1 MGWIVLVASGLL
13 EAVWA
18 VALARTEGFTRL
30 VPSLVFAVAVVLSMG
45 GLAYALRTIPVGTG
59 YAAWVAVGAV
69 TTAVYG
75 MIALGEPATLARIL
89 CLLLIISGVVGLKLF
104 S

>member
-1 MGWIVLVASGLL
+1 MYWFVLIVSGLL

-18 VALARTEGFTRL
+18 VALAKTEGFTRL
-30 VPSLVFAVAVVLSMG
+30 GPSLLFGGALVVSMG
-45 GLAYALRTIPVGTG
+45 GLAYGLREIPVGTG
-59 YAAWVAVGAV
+59 YAVWVAVGAV

-75 MIALGEPATLARIL
+75 MIALGEPASLARIL
-89 CLLLIISGVVGLKLF
+89 CLVLIVSGVIGLKLV

>member
-1 MGWIVLVASGLL
+1 MHWLILLSSGML

-18 VALARTEGFTRL
+18 VALARTEGFTRW
-30 VPSLVFAVAVVLSMG
+30 VPSLVFGVAVCLSMG
-45 GLAYALRTIPVGTG
+45 GLAYGLREIPVGTG
-59 YAAWVAVGAV
+59 YAVWVAVGAV

-75 MIALGEPATLARIL
+75 MVALGEPVSVARVL
-89 CLLLIISGVVGLKLF
+89 CLALIISGVVGLKLL